1 MPNFRYLMQFLLPI
15 GLLALLSLPLIT
27 VLHIIRER
35 RRRQLVPSLQHWRSL
50 PRPKEGRRLSR
61 LPLTLLLALQLLI
74 ATLLAL
80 TLARPQLASGPLQR
94 ASQTALVL
102 DTSTS
107 MAARERGTSRFEQA
121 RGQALT
127 HVASLTAG
135 DKLTLIAAGPTPRVI
150 GSGMASDRVQLETV
164 LRGLQPGGII
174 ADLAPALALAEAAL
188 DTKQPGQI
196 IVLTDVSATPPV
208 ARTTIVPV
216 KWVQLGSEQDNRAII
231 GFAARPAGGKIEVY
245 ARVANYGGAA
255 FDGNLRLFVDDAPV
269 DARPVQIAANAEVEQ
284 TWTLPASGSALR
296 LALDG
301 NDALAADDTALV
313 SLNTTRP
320 LKLVLVTNN
329 EEPLRRALAAVPG
342 ARVQVVAPARYS
354 AALDA
359 DVTVFD
365 SFLPERW
372 PEGAALAVNPP
383 EGAALLN
390 VGSSIDLTGRDLDQ
404 RGALVAG
411 LGFGGVSFR
420 TARTV
425 TAPPG
430 AQIILSAGDTP
441 LILRGGGAYELAIW
455 TFDLRA
461 SNIAT
466 RLAFP
471 LLVNRTV
478 RDLAPVAL
486 PAAIQAGTPFTLRPD
501 PRATT
506 VDLVAPDGTTK
517 QFAAGVPISLDTAVE
532 PGWYTVIE
540 RGATGERFRGRLAVN
555 AGTLLESDLR
565 KQQPPALSALPTAGG
580 AALSRQATDLWPWFA
595 LFALLALALEWG
607 YVHVRR

>member
-1 MPNFRYLMQFLLPI
+1 MQFLFPI
-15 GLLALLSLPLIT
+15 GLLALLSLPLII

-50 PRPKEGRRLSR
+50 PRPKEGRQLSR

-74 ATLLAL
+74 AALLAL
-80 TLARPQLASGPLQR
+80 ALAQPQLAGRPLQR

-107 MAARERGTSRFEQA
+107 MAAREGGTSRFEQA
-121 RGQALT
+121 RGQALAR
-127 HVASLTAG
+127 VAGLTAG

-164 LRGLQPGGII
+164 LRGLQPGGAI
-174 ADLAPALALAEAAL
+174 ADLAPALALAEAVL

-208 ARTTIVPV
+208 ARTTTAPV
-216 KWVQLGSEQDNRAII
+216 EWVQLGNEQNNRAII
-231 GFAARPAGGKIEVY
+231 GFAARPAGGKVEVY
-245 ARVANYGGAA
+245 ARVANYGGAG

-269 DARPVQIAANAEVEQ
+269 DARPVQIAANAEAEQ

-301 NDALAADDTALV
+301 NDALPADDTALV
-313 SLNTTRP
+313 SLTTTRP

-329 EEPLRRALAAVPG
+329 EEPLRRALVAVPG
-342 ARVQVVAPARYS
+342 AQVQVVAPASYS

-365 SFLPERW
+365 SFLPEGW

-390 VGSSIDLTGRDLDQ
+390 AGSSIDLTGRDLEQ

-420 TARTV
+420 TARVV
-425 TAPPG
+425 TAPEG

-441 LILRGGGAYELAIW
+441 LILRGRSGANELAIW

-478 RDLAPVAL
+478 RDLAPAAL
-486 PAAIQAGTPFTLRPD
+486 PAAIQAGTPFTMRPD
-501 PRATT
+501 PQATT
-506 VDLVAPDGTTK
+506 VDLVAPDGTTQ
-517 QFAAGVPISLDTAVE
+517 QFATGASISLDTAVE

-565 KQQPPALSALPTAGG
+565 KQQPPTLSALHAVGS
-580 AALSRQATDLWPWFA
+580 AALSRQVTDLWPWLA
-595 LFALLALALEWG
+595 LFVLLALALEWG